1 MLLYGKRTVLKNENA
16 QLNRWRLMV
25 TKVIMGMGFQYGI
38 ESQPFPGAK
47 SVYIP
52 TASAVKEYL
61 RQERNQS
68 PATFE
73 KSNT

>member
-1 MLLYGKRTVLKNENA
+1 MLLHEKRTVLKNENA
-16 QLNRWRLMV
+16 QSNRWRFML
-25 TKVIMGMGFQYGI
+25 TKVITRMDLQYGI

-47 SVYIP
+47 LVYIP